1 MKPPCEKCW
10 LRYSSYCIG
19 CRYEMH
25 GIGMTMPEYIEAKAK
40 ESENNGVHL

>member
-1 MKPPCEKCW
+1 MRHIPCEKCW

-25 GIGMTMPEYIEAKAK
+25 GIGMTMPEYIEAKEDKA
-40 ESENNGVHL
+40 NGNADH